1 MRKPLIAGNWK
12 MHKTVGE
19 AVQLA
24 EQLTAGINMIK
35 TAERC
40 EVLVCPTAVCLKPV
54 ADSLRGSGILL
65 GAQTVHHKS
74 SGAYTGE
81 ISAEMA
87 LAAGCSHIIL
97 GHSERR
103 ELFGEDDALINLKM
117 KAVLNAK
124 AVPVLCVGEVLA
136 QRKAG
141 EAEQT
146 VASQLR
152 GALAGIGI
160 SDILN
165 TVIAYEPV
173 WAIGTGETATP
184 EQADAMH
191 ASIRRV
197 LTGLY
202 GENAADSVR
211 ILYGGSVKPDNVDE
225 LMARPNID
233 GALVGGASLDAASF
247 ARIVNFK

>member
-1 MRKPLIAGNWK
+1 MRMPLMAGNWK

-19 AVQLA
+19 AVRLAGQLV
-24 EQLTAGINMIK
+24 TVINTVK
-35 TAERC
+35 LRDRC

-54 ADSLRGSGILL
+54 SDALRGSGIML
-65 GAQTVHHKS
+65 GAQNVHQKS

-81 ISAEMA
+81 ISVEMA
-87 LAAGCSHIIL
+87 QSAGCSHIIL

-103 ELFGEDDALINLKM
+103 ELFGEDDTLINSKM

-124 AVPVLCVGEVLA
+124 AVPILCVGEVLQ

-141 EAEQT
+141 EAERVVEAQI
-146 VASQLR
+146 R
-152 GALAGIGI
+152 GGFKGVGI
-160 SDILN
+160 SDVLN

-191 ASIRRV
+191 AAIRRV
-197 LTGLY
+197 LTDLY
-202 GENAADSVR
+202 GDNAADSVR
-211 ILYGGSVKPDNVDE
+211 ILYGGSVKPGNVVE
-225 LMARPNID
+225 LMAKPNID
-233 GALVGGASLDAASF
+233 GALVGGASLDAESF
-247 ARIVNFK
+247 ARIVNFQ